1 MKTFWLFSLILCLAA
16 GISGCSS
23 GNRNAA
29 APAEPKPTA
38 QQAKAAIAERDTER
52 QQLEQIPPPA
62 KNRYMAI
69 HTKENW
75 GNPFLIVGKKTVTL
89 RVMNPEAPQS
99 EAVPGNL
106 LHPPNARKRELEL
119 RLSDLP
125 EALAAIPENSWPY
138 GRVVAV
144 EEDAV
149 QARADRI
156 QVRRNVETT
165 IQVLNDL
172 GIVVYEWPG
181 GGMLR

>member
-1 MKTFWLFSLILCLAA
+1 MKRLCLFSLTLCLAA
-16 GISGCSS
+16 VLGACSS
-23 GNRNAA
+23 GNQSGT
-29 APAEPKPTA
+29 PAVPKPTP

-52 QQLEQIPPPA
+52 QELEQIPPPA

-89 RVMNPEAPQS
+89 RVMNPEAPRS
-99 EAVPGNL
+99 DVVPGNL
-106 LHPPNARKRELEL
+106 MHPPNARKNELVL

-125 EALAAIPENSWPY
+125 EALAAVPENSWPY

-172 GIVVYEWPG
+172 GVVVYEWPG
-181 GGMLR
+181 PGMLR

>member
-1 MKTFWLFSLILCLAA
+1 MKRLRLLTLTLCLAA
-16 GISGCSS
+16 GLDACSS
-23 GNRNAA
+23 GNQSGT
-29 APAEPKPTA
+29 PAEPKPTP
-38 QQAKAAIAERDTER
+38 QQAKAAIAERVTER

-69 HTKENW
+69 HTRENW
-75 GNPFLIVGKKTVTL
+75 GNPFLIVGKKMVML
-89 RVMNPEAPQS
+89 RVTYPEAPQS
-99 EAVPGNL
+99 DVAPGNL

-125 EALAAIPENSWPY
+125 EALASIPENAWPY

-144 EEDAV
+144 EEDAM
-149 QARADRI
+149 QARADRV

-172 GIVVYEWPG
+172 GVVVYEWPG
-181 GGMLR
+181 AGLLR

>member
-1 MKTFWLFSLILCLAA
+1 MNRLCLLTLTLGLAA
-16 GISGCSS
+16 GLGACSS
-23 GNRNAA
+23 SNQGGP
-29 APAEPKPTA
+29 PAEPRPSP

-69 HTKENW
+69 HTKESW
-75 GNPFLIVGKKTVTL
+75 GNPFLIVGKKTITL

-99 EAVPGNL
+99 EAVPGTL
-106 LHPPNARKRELEL
+106 LHPPNARRRELEL
-119 RLSDLP
+119 RISDLP
-125 EALAAIPENSWPY
+125 EALAAIPESSWPY

-172 GIVVYEWPG
+172 GVVVYEWPG
-181 GGMLR
+181 AGLLR

>member
-1 MKTFWLFSLILCLAA
+1 MKRFPLLTVALGLAA
-16 GISGCSS
+16 GLGACSS
-23 GNRNAA
+23 GNQGG
-29 APAEPKPTA
+29 APAEPKPTP
-38 QQAKAAIAERDTER
+38 QQARAAITER
-52 QQLEQIPPPA
+52 ETEQQQLEQIPPPA
-62 KNRYMAI
+62 KNRYMSI
-69 HTKENW
+69 HTRENW

-89 RVMNPEAPQS
+89 RVMNPEPPRS
-99 EAVPGNL
+99 DAVPGNL

-125 EALAAIPENSWPY
+125 EALASIPENSWPY

-165 IQVLNDL
+165 IQLLNDL
-172 GIVVYEWPG
+172 GVVVYEWPG
-181 GGMLR
+181 PGMLR

>member
-1 MKTFWLFSLILCLAA
+1 MKRLRLLTLTLCLAA
-16 GISGCSS
+16 GLDACSS
-23 GNRNAA
+23 GNQSGT
-29 APAEPKPTA
+29 PAEPKPTP
-38 QQAKAAIAERDTER
+38 QQAKAAIAERVTER

-62 KNRYMAI
+62 KNRYMAV
-69 HTKENW
+69 HTRENW

-99 EAVPGNL
+99 DVVPGNL

-125 EALAAIPENSWPY
+125 EALASIPENAWPY

-144 EEDAV
+144 EEDAM
-149 QARADRI
+149 QARADRV
-156 QVRRNVETT
+156 QVRRNIETT

-172 GIVVYEWPG
+172 GVVVYEWPG
-181 GGMLR
+181 AGLLR